1 MNMIPVKRKILTFF
15 KRPHHVIR
23 KYFRILILRE
33 ILPLYSN
40 ENYDECWGFVSY
52 KNKVVLDLGADYG
65 STAYYFLKRGAKK
78 VIAVEG
84 EEYLA
89 SKLLHNY
96 GRDSRVKCIYKW
108 IGSPN
113 DLEKLIRLKPDMVKV
128 DIEGAEI
135 HIAKVSTE
143 LLLSVKEWV
152 IEVHEKEVYE
162 ELLKLFLR
170 LKFNVIPVDY
180 ELIGVY
186 KIIYAINP
194 ELAIGIRPC

>member
-1 MNMIPVKRKILTFF
+1 MIPIKRKILTFF
-15 KRPHHVIR
+15 KRPHQVIR

-84 EEYLA
+84 DESLA
-89 SKLLHNY
+89 LKLVHNY
-96 GRDSRVKCIYKW
+96 GRDPRVKCIYKW
-108 IGSPN
+108 ISSPK
-113 DLEKLIRLKPDMVKV
+113 DIEQLIRLQPDMVKV
-128 DIEGAEI
+128 DIEGAEV
-135 HIAKVSTE
+135 HIAKVCPE

-162 ELLKLFLR
+162 ELLKLFLS
-170 LKFNVIPVDY
+170 LKFKVFPIDY
-180 ELIGVY
+180 DIVGVH
-186 KIIYAINP
+186 KIIYV
-194 ELAIGIRPC
+194 RD